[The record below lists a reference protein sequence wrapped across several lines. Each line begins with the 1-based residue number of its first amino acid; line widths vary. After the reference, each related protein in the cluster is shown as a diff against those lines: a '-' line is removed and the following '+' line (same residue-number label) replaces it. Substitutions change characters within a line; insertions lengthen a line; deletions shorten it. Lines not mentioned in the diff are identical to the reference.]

1 MVASI
6 IYQESLKAQVEVC
19 LSLSVN
25 NREARSGFN
34 NIFKVRFVA
43 VSAAAK

>member
-6 IYQESLKAQVEVC
+6 ILSNHRKQVEVM
-19 LSLSVN
+19 SLAFSVV